1 MFLEIALKHM
11 KIYSLKQNTMNFKKK
26 RKILYAQQA
35 LVRHL
40 IETKFIKKNY
50 IVGQVFLDSL
60 EANDTTEKKYHK
72 VGFHIE
78 FLISH

>member
-1 MFLEIALKHM
+1 M
-11 KIYSLKQNTMNFKKK
+11 
-26 RKILYAQQA
+26 YAQQA